1 MGNSWDSLRL
11 TYLNQPKPDN
21 LINKYSKRGREGH
34 TLALKSDFR
43 LTFFDT
49 KIKQLNHASRHH
61 TDFCLNSIDVILL
74 NSN

>member
-1 MGNSWDSLRL
+1 MGNSQDSLGL

-49 KIKQLNHASRHH
+49 KIKQLNHASQYHA
-61 TDFCLNSIDVILL
+61 DFCLNSTGMILL